1 MHRLAPREVPAANH
15 EASARPT
22 AVRISPIDGSRVQF
36 CRQRHASIMAISEGK
51 HERRHLLFGRGSPGW
66 YDSGKT
72 RIMRLPGDRQS
83 RPG

>member
-1 MHRLAPREVPAANH
+1 MHCLAPREVPAANH

-51 HERRHLLFGRGSPGW
+51 HEAPSFAVWPWLAGLV
-66 YDSGKT
+66 
-72 RIMRLPGDRQS
+72 
-83 RPG
+83 